1 MFKYDSPNSDEES
14 ANDETACDV
23 GEIPSLQRRRIFSSE
38 EFLASTAEFCSV
50 NFSLFSLLWNYG
62 LPSPL
67 FFFYTFVDIAVR
79 FFDTDL
85 SLLIRFSMIE
95 VRQKEVVTATSVSYS
110 CKTSKTSKMNNN
122 IVLVK
127 RNQRLTVSKDFNW
140 SILVEK
146 RPL

>member
-1 MFKYDSPNSDEES
+1 MKNRPTTRPRVMLARFHLYNEGEFSPRKSSSLRKKY
-14 ANDETACDV
+14 
-23 GEIPSLQRRRIFSSE
+23 SLQQQNFVQLIFLYFPRHESMDCRH
-38 EFLASTAEFCSV
+38 L
-50 NFSLFSLLWNYG
+50 
-62 LPSPL
+62 L

-95 VRQKEVVTATSVSYS
+95 VRQKEVVTATSVRYS

-127 RNQRLTVSKDFNW
+127 RNQRLTVSKDFN
-140 SILVEK
+140 
-146 RPL
+146 